1 VQTVQMGEN
10 VHGKV
15 RILQGLEPGEQVITH
30 GSFIAKSQLLKSSIG
45 D

>member
-1 VQTVQMGEN
+1 MRGN
-10 VHGKV
+10 V
-15 RILQGLEPGEQVITH
+15 RILQGLKPGEQVITH